1 MARECLTDMVAH
13 GCGCNADQADVIIAD
28 EADYL
33 RDLASRGDL
42 TMEDMEVAMLDMG
55 VDFDFIE
62 EMLLRI

>member
-13 GCGCNADQADVIIAD
+13 ECGCNADQADVIIAD

-42 TMEDMEVAMLDMG
+42 TMEDMEDAMLDMG

>member
-1 MARECLTDMVAH
+1 MVAH

-42 TMEDMEVAMLDMG
+42 TMEDMEDAMLDMG